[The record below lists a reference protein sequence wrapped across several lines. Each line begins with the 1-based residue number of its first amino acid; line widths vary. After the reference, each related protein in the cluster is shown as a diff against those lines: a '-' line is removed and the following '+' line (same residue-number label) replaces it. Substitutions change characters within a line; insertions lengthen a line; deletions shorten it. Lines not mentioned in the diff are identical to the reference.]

1 MKIFL
6 TEYQIDNKIY
16 AGINIFA
23 MNEDEADVTNS
34 YIDIYSNGF
43 KPTTTDGGLNT
54 SGSNYVYCA
63 WAEQPFVNSNGVPC
77 TAR

>member
-1 MKIFL
+1 MV
-6 TEYQIDNKIY
+6 
-16 AGINIFA
+16 

-54 SGSNYVYCA
+54 DGSVYVYMA
-63 WAEQPFVNSNGVPC
+63 WAEMPFVNSNGVPA